1 MTDINK
7 TSEAG
12 MVQVMIEGQKKSYPA
27 GTPYY
32 DIAREYQPGKVN
44 DIVLVLEDNLS
55 LIHI

>member
-27 GTPYY
+27 GTRDE
-32 DIAREYQPGKVN
+32 DIARENKSGKAK
-44 DIVLVLEDNLS
+44 DIAM
-55 LIHI
+55 